1 MENEDK
7 KVNEDKEVVV
17 RNNPEDAEAGK
28 GAPGDQVGVQ
38 LAQSVNVN
46 DPEAIIPS
54 GADPEKD
61 IEQVEAVEEQ
71 EEGTGMSTTDG
82 FTIDESGRL
91 NNFAVEPEMYVEDK

>member
-7 KVNEDKEVVV
+7 KVVAK
-17 RNNPEDAEAGK
+17 NNPEDAEAGK
-28 GAPGDQVGVQ
+28 GAPGNQVGVQ
-38 LAQSVNVN
+38 LAQSVDVN

-54 GADPEKD
+54 GADPERD
-61 IEQVEAVEEQ
+61 IEQVKAVEEQ
-71 EEGTGMSTTDG
+71 EEGTGESTTDG

>member
-7 KVNEDKEVVV
+7 KVVAK
-17 RNNPEDAEAGK
+17 NNPEDAEAGK
-28 GAPGDQVGVQ
+28 GAPGNQVGVQ

-54 GADPEKD
+54 GADPERD

>member
-7 KVNEDKEVVV
+7 KVVAK
-17 RNNPEDAEAGK
+17 NNPEDAEPGK
-28 GAPGDQVGVQ
+28 GAPGNQVGVQ
-38 LAQSVNVN
+38 LAQSVDVN

-54 GADPEKD
+54 GADPERD
-61 IEQVEAVEEQ
+61 IEQVKAVEEQ
-71 EEGTGMSTTDG
+71 EEGTGESTTGG

>member
-7 KVNEDKEVVV
+7 KVVAKND
-17 RNNPEDAEAGK
+17 PEQAEPGK
-28 GAPGDQVGVQ
+28 GAPGKQVGVQ

-46 DPEAIIPS
+46 DPEAKIPS
-54 GADPEKD
+54 GADPERD
-61 IEQVEAVEEQ
+61 REQIKAVEEQ
-71 EEGTGMSTTDG
+71 EEGTGMDTTDG

>member
-7 KVNEDKEVVV
+7 KVVAK
-17 RNNPEDAEAGK
+17 NNPEDAEAGK
-28 GAPGDQVGVQ
+28 GAPGNQVGVQ
-38 LAQSVNVN
+38 LAQPVNVN

-54 GADPEKD
+54 GADPERD